1 MKTYSESDIKAA
13 IDDMI
18 CNNEDNI
25 QYSTGGYDRG
35 YPRAFMTVWLMSLT
49 ALTSTT
55 IMNITID

>member
-18 CNNEDNI
+18 RNNEDNI

-35 YPRAFMTVWLMSLT
+35 YAEGLRDGLVDVLNRF
-49 ALTSTT
+49 
-55 IMNITID
+55 NIDNDYEYYD

>member
-18 CNNEDNI
+18 RNNEDNI

-35 YPRAFMTVWLMSLT
+35 CAEGLHDGLVDVLNRF
-49 ALTSTT
+49 
-55 IMNITID
+55 NIDNDYEYYD

>member
-18 CNNEDNI
+18 LNNEDNI

-35 YPRAFMTVWLMSLT
+35 YTEGFHDGLVDVLNRF
-49 ALTSTT
+49 
-55 IMNITID
+55 NIDNDYEYYD

>member
-18 CNNEDNI
+18 RNNEDNI

-35 YPRAFMTVWLMSLT
+35 YAVGLRDGLVDVLNRF
-49 ALTSTT
+49 
-55 IMNITID
+55 NIDNDYEYYD

>member
-18 CNNEDNI
+18 RNNEDNI

-35 YPRAFMTVWLMSLT
+35 HAEGLHDGLVDVLNRF
-49 ALTSTT
+49 
-55 IMNITID
+55 NIDNDYEYYD